1 MEVYRMKLTM
11 VGAGRV
17 GTTTVFELQQEG
29 GFTEIVLLDIMEEKS
44 QGEAL
49 DFRHGASRAP
59 MCKVSSRGTDYD
71 ASRDSDVVIITAGI
85 PRSPGQTRLD
95 LLKVNVEAMGPV
107 LEKLGKVN
115 RDAILLMVANPV
127 DVLTYQAVKALA
139 WPVDRVFGLGNVLD
153 TVRFRSLLGEQ
164 LGVHGGQIS
173 VYMLGEHG
181 DSMAAVTSN
190 ASVAGIP
197 LRQFPGY
204 SEVILNE
211 VIEQTRIGGA
221 EVIRMKGGTFYAVA
235 PSICW
240 VVQAVLRDSKE
251 ILPISSLMTGQ
262 HGMSDMCVSLPCV
275 VGRGGR
281 ERVLEIPL
289 SDEELAGVRNSHRIL
304 TESAQAVGLK

>member
-1 MEVYRMKLTM
+1 MKLTM

-71 ASRDSDVVIITAGI
+71 ASRDSDVIIITAGI

-115 RDAILLMVANPV
+115 RNAILLMVANPV

-204 SEVILNE
+204 SEAILNE

-221 EVIRMKGGTFYAVA
+221 EVIRMKGGTFYSVA

-289 SDEELAGVRNSHRIL
+289 SDQELAGVRNSHRIL

>member
-1 MEVYRMKLTM
+1 MKLTM

-29 GFTEIVLLDIMEEKS
+29 GFTEIVLLDIMEEKA

-59 MCKVSSRGTDYD
+59 MCKVSAHGTDYD
-71 ASRDSDVVIITAGI
+71 ASRDSDVIIITAGI

-115 RDAILLMVANPV
+115 QNAILLMVANPV
-127 DVLTYQAVKALA
+127 DVLTYQAGKALG
-139 WPVDRVFGLGNVLD
+139 WPADRVFGLGNVLD

-164 LGVHGGQIS
+164 LGVHGGQLS

-197 LRQFPGY
+197 VRQYPGF
-204 SEVILNE
+204 SETILKE

-251 ILPISSLMTGQ
+251 ILPISSLLTGQ
-262 HGMSDMCVSLPCV
+262 HGLSDMCVSLPCV

-304 TESAQAVGLK
+304 NESAQAVGLK

>member
-1 MEVYRMKLTM
+1 M

-29 GFTEIVLLDIMEEKS
+29 GFNEIVLLDIMEEKT

-59 MCKVSSRGTDYD
+59 TCRVSSHGTDYD
-71 ASRDSDVVIITAGI
+71 ASRDSDMIIITAGI
-85 PRSPGQTRLD
+85 PRAPGQSRLD
-95 LLKVNVEAMGPV
+95 LLKANVEAMGPV

-115 RDAILLMVANPV
+115 KNGILLMVANPV
-127 DVLTYQAVKALA
+127 DVLTYQAVKGLG
-139 WPVDRVFGLGNVLD
+139 WPADRIFGLGNVLD

-181 DSMAAVTSN
+181 DSMSAVTSN
-190 ASVAGIP
+190 ASVGGIP
-197 LRQFPGY
+197 LRQFPGF
-204 SEVILNE
+204 SEAMLKD

-251 ILPISSLMTGQ
+251 ILPISSLLTGQ
-262 HGMSDMCVSLPCV
+262 HSMSDMCLSLPCV
-275 VGRGGR
+275 VGSGGR

-289 SDEELAGVRNSHRIL
+289 TDEELAGVRNSHKIL